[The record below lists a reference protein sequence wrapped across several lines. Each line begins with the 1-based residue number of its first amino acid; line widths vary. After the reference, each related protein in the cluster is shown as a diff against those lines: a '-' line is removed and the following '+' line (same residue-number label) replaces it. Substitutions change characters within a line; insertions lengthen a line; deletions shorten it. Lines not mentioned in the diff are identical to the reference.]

1 MATKKQL
8 QEENEKLKKDLEFQT
23 KQHYYYYAQY
33 EGLGTMIEDAK
44 DKQVIINRLKEE
56 NEKLKEEIVNIATI
70 KNKQIK
76 KEKDKYESMCSEQAE
91 SDCAKYINELKQ
103 ENEELAGECERLN
116 ESVAFWEEKSLDR
129 KERNKELKEENEKLK
144 KEIEEFNKL
153 KEQIDELFDAT
164 DYPVDIIGDGYSKVD
179 AIYEWVHNR
188 DEEIDELKKQ
198 IPKKP
203 RKCFSYNDKARLSR
217 VRDILGEFNADDKAS
232 DDPTEDDWYDDE
244 TLKLLDRLI
253 K

>member
-1 MATKKQL
+1 MPRKFPLPFGWTIDSIKNL
-8 QEENEKLKKDLEFQT
+8 QEERDELKAENTQQSCEILDLQKENEKLKNE
-23 KQHYYYYAQY
+23 
-33 EGLGTMIEDAK
+33 IEEYWKVDDEAIGGFVSGSFK
-44 DKQVIINRLKEE
+44 SIGEHLK
-56 NEKLKEEIVNIATI
+56 A
-70 KNKQIK
+70 
-76 KEKDKYESMCSEQAE
+76 C
-91 SDCAKYINELKQ
+91 
-103 ENEELAGECERLN
+103 
-116 ESVAFWEEKSLDR
+116 FEEKERIR
-129 KERNKELKEENEKLK
+129 KRFVETNK
-144 KEIEEFNKL
+144 EFNKL
-153 KEQIDELFDAT
+153 KEENENRSTLSKDEVRELLRISEHRLKQIDELFDAT

-217 VRDILGEFNADDKAS
+217 VRDILGSFSDDDKAS

>member
-8 QEENEKLKKDLEFQT
+8 QEENEKLKKE
-23 KQHYYYYAQY
+23 
-33 EGLGTMIEDAK
+33 IEEYWKVDDEAIGGFVSGSFK
-44 DKQVIINRLKEE
+44 SIGEHLK
-56 NEKLKEEIVNIATI
+56 A
-70 KNKQIK
+70 
-76 KEKDKYESMCSEQAE
+76 C
-91 SDCAKYINELKQ
+91 
-103 ENEELAGECERLN
+103 
-116 ESVAFWEEKSLDR
+116 FEEKERIR
-129 KERNKELKEENEKLK
+129 KRFVETNK
-144 KEIEEFNKL
+144 EFNKL

-203 RKCFSYNDKARLSR
+203 RKCLSQNDKACLRC
-217 VRDILGEFNADDKAS
+217 VRDILGQFNSDDKAS
-232 DDPTEDDWYDDE
+232 DDPTGDDWFDDE
-244 TLKLLDRLI
+244 TLKLLDRLL